1 MNRIKPQMRSQHGFL
16 DFTEATP
23 YVMSSGF
30 KRRLSLCK
38 TKYENRQKTD
48 ETVGAIEQLMA

>member
-1 MNRIKPQMRSQHGFL
+1 MRSQHGFL